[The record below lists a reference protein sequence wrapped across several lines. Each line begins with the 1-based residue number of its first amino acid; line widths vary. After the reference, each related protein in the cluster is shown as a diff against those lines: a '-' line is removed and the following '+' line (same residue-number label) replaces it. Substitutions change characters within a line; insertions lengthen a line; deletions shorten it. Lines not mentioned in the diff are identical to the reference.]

1 MQRREFITL
10 LGGASSL
17 AWPLAAR
24 AQQPRRLPTVG
35 YMGSQARSDQNRW
48 TDAFVQKMRE
58 LGWVDG
64 STVTI
69 QYRWAEGSGARAAE
83 IAAEFVRLKVDVI
96 VTNGTTMIIAAK
108 RATSDVPIVFAAA
121 GDPVGTGLVASL
133 GRPGGNVT
141 GNSLQAS
148 DLAGKHVELLREI
161 RPGFK
166 RLAILVNVD
175 SPNAVI
181 QLQEAQAAAR
191 TLGVSVDVMEIR
203 RADDI
208 APAFGGAKAGAE
220 ALFVMNDP
228 LVIENRI
235 RINSL
240 AIAAALP
247 TVYAFR
253 EFVDT
258 GGLMSYGPHFPDLF
272 RRASEYVDKILR
284 GAKPADLPVQQ
295 PTRFE
300 LIVNLKTAKALGL
313 TVPPALLA
321 RADEVIE

>member
-1 MQRREFITL
+1 MKRRDL
-10 LGGASSL
+10 LVLGGA
-17 AWPLAAR
+17 AAMWPLAAV
-24 AQQPRRLPTVG
+24 AQQPKRLPTVG
-35 YMGSQARSDQNRW
+35 FMGSQARSDQNRW
-48 TDAFVQKMRE
+48 TDAFVQRMRE

-69 QYRWAEGSGARAAE
+69 EFRWAEGSGARAAE

-96 VTNGTTMIIAAK
+96 VTNGTTMINAAK
-108 RATSDVPIVFAAA
+108 RATSVVPIVFAAA

-141 GNSLQAS
+141 GMSLQAS
-148 DLAGKHVELLREI
+148 DLAGKHVELLREV
-161 RPGFK
+161 RPGLK

-181 QLQEAQAAAR
+181 QMQEAQAAAR
-191 TLGVSVDVMEIR
+191 TLGVAVDVMEIR

-208 APAFGGAKAGAE
+208 APAFDGAKGGAE

-228 LVIENRI
+228 LVIAHRA

-240 AIAAALP
+240 ALAAALP

-272 RRASEYVDKILR
+272 RRSSEYVDKILR
-284 GAKPADLPVQQ
+284 GAKPSDLPVQQ
-295 PTRFE
+295 PVKFE
-300 LIVNLKTAKALGL
+300 LVINLKTATKLGL
-313 TVPPALLA
+313 TVPSSLLA

>member
-1 MQRREFITL
+1 
-10 LGGASSL
+10 
-17 AWPLAAR
+17 
-24 AQQPRRLPTVG
+24 
-35 YMGSQARSDQNRW
+35 
-48 TDAFVQKMRE
+48 
-58 LGWVDG
+58 
-64 STVTI
+64 
-69 QYRWAEGSGARAAE
+69 
-83 IAAEFVRLKVDVI
+83 
-96 VTNGTTMIIAAK
+96 MINAAK
-108 RATSDVPIVFAAA
+108 RATSVVPIVFAAA

-141 GNSLQAS
+141 GMSLQAS
-148 DLAGKHVELLREI
+148 DLAGKHVELLREV
-161 RPGFK
+161 RPGLK

-181 QLQEAQAAAR
+181 QMQEAQAAAR
-191 TLGVSVDVMEIR
+191 TLGVAVDVMEIR

-208 APAFGGAKAGAE
+208 APAFDGAKGGAE

-228 LVIENRI
+228 LVIAHRA

-240 AIAAALP
+240 ALAAALP

-272 RRASEYVDKILR
+272 RRSSEYVDKILR
-284 GAKPADLPVQQ
+284 GAKPSDLPVQQ
-295 PTRFE
+295 PVKFE
-300 LIVNLKTAKALGL
+300 LVINLKTATKLGL
-313 TVPPALLA
+313 TVPSSLLA